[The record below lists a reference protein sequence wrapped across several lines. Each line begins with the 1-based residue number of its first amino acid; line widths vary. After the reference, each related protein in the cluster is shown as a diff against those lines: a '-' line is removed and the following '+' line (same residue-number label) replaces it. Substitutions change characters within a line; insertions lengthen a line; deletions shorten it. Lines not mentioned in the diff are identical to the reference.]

1 MPTVDFT
8 MPDLGLGD
16 ETPVVSLWLVDVG
29 ARLAAGDRL
38 LEVSADGVTVDLP
51 SPASGT
57 LAQVF
62 VYEDDRLTPGLRL
75 AAIEADDET

>member
-29 ARLAAGDRL
+29 ARVLEGDRL

-51 SPASGT
+51 SPAAGVLSR
-57 LAQVF
+57 VF
-62 VYEDDRLTPGLRL
+62 VYEDDRLTPGMRL
-75 AAIEADDET
+75 AVIEMDSDE